1 MLVTLDSSLPKPLYI
16 QIREQ
21 LRERIVSGALKPG
34 DRLEPSR
41 ELAKHLGVHRTTVG
55 NAYAELEAEGLIQGN
70 VGRGTYVTT
79 MAETLRSTVR
89 APRPAGND
97 VFWESYFP
105 EDPRDDSLGR
115 LMASAYEAGVISF
128 ATAHGADEM
137 TPHDLVRRA
146 TDSVL
151 RREGGRVLQYGSSD
165 GYLPLKNYLRARLQR
180 DGIPVELD
188 ELVITNGCQQS
199 IDLLRRTLVAPG
211 DAVVSENP
219 TYTGLWN
226 VFESPSTRLIGIP
239 VTAEGMDLDFLA
251 VVLEQTK
258 VRLILSSPNFQ
269 NPTGYTMPLAARKRL
284 LELAAR
290 FQVPVVEDDIY
301 GALRYSGRQLP
312 PLKALDTTGL
322 VIHLNSF
329 SKVGFPGLRVGWI
342 AASRRVIDRLRWA
355 KQRADLHTNLL
366 GQAVL
371 EELGRR
377 GWLDKWIRRTCK
389 VYEHKLEALR
399 QATERHFPEAV
410 RLVFPEGGMSVWAEL
425 PPQLDT
431 AELLMK
437 ARERGVIFAPSR
449 YFYFQNPKHN
459 ALRLCF
465 SGPTDGQIEKGITI
479 LGDLLK
485 AEIRKAKTG
494 RKRSTEGAGVAL
506 V

>member
-1 MLVTLDSSLPKPLYI
+1 MIVTLDSSSAKPLYI

-21 LRERIVSGALKPG
+21 LRQRIVSGALKSG

-41 ELAKHLGVHRTTVG
+41 ELAKRLDVHRTTVG
-55 NAYAELEAEGLIQGN
+55 NAYAELEAEGLIQGT
-70 VGRGTYVTT
+70 VGRGTFVTSL
-79 MAETLRSTVR
+79 AETLRSTVR
-89 APRPAGND
+89 APRAPVND
-97 VFWESYFP
+97 VFWESYFS
-105 EDPRDDSLGR
+105 EDLRDDSLGR
-115 LMASAYEAGVISF
+115 LMASAYDAGVISF
-128 ATAHGADEM
+128 AAAHGVDEM
-137 TPHDLVRRA
+137 APHDLVRRA
-146 TDSVL
+146 TDTVL

-165 GYLPLKNYLRARLQR
+165 GYLPLKNYLRARLRR

-199 IDLLRRTLVAPG
+199 IDLLRRTLVDHG

-226 VFESPSTRLIGIP
+226 VFESPGARLIGVP
-239 VTAEGMDLDFLA
+239 VTAEGMDLDFLGA
-251 VVLEQTK
+251 VLEQTK
-258 VRLILSSPNFQ
+258 VRLILSSPDFQ
-269 NPTGYTMPLAARKRL
+269 NPTGQTMTLAARKRL
-284 LELAAR
+284 LALAAHY
-290 FQVPVVEDDIY
+290 QVPVVEDDIY

-322 VIHLNSF
+322 VIHLDSF

-342 AASRRVIDRLRWA
+342 VASRRVIERLRWA

-377 GWLDKWIRRTCK
+377 GWLDKWIRRICK
-389 VYEHKLEALR
+389 VYERKLEVLR
-399 QATERHFPEAV
+399 RAAQRCFPEAARV
-410 RLVFPEGGMSVWAEL
+410 VYPDGGMSVWVEL
-425 PPQLDT
+425 PAQFDA
-431 AELLMK
+431 AELLVK

-465 SGPTDGQIEKGITI
+465 TGPSDSQIEKGIGI
-479 LGDLLK
+479 LGELFK

>member
-1 MLVTLDSSLPKPLYI
+1 MLVTLDSSLPKPLYL

-21 LRERIVSGALKPG
+21 LRARIVSGALKAG

-41 ELAKHLGVHRTTVG
+41 ELAKRLDVHRTTVG
-55 NAYAELEAEGLIQGN
+55 NAYAELEAEGLIQGT
-70 VGRGTYVTT
+70 VGRGTFVTS
-79 MAETLRSTVR
+79 MAETLRSTAR
-89 APRPAGND
+89 PSRPAGND

-105 EDPRDDSLGR
+105 EDLRDDSLGR
-115 LMASAYEAGVISF
+115 LMASTYEAGIISF
-128 ATAHGADEM
+128 AAAHGADEM
-137 TPHDLVRRA
+137 APYELVRRA
-146 TDSVL
+146 TDAVL
-151 RREGGRVLQYGSSD
+151 RREEARVLQYGSSD
-165 GYLPLKNYLRARLQR
+165 GYLPLKSYLRARLRR

-226 VFESPSTRLIGIP
+226 VFESPGARLIGAP
-239 VTAEGMDLDFLA
+239 VTAEGMDLEFLA
-251 VVLEQTK
+251 AVLEQTK
-258 VRLILSSPNFQ
+258 VRLILCSPNFQ
-269 NPTGYTMPLAARKRL
+269 NPTGNTMPLEARKRL

-312 PLKALDTTGL
+312 PLKALDTNGL
-322 VIHLNSF
+322 VIHLDSF

-342 AASRRVIDRLRWA
+342 AASRRVIERLRWA

-377 GWLDKWIRRTCK
+377 GWLDKWIRRICK
-389 VYEHKLEALR
+389 VYEHKLEVLR
-399 QATERHFPEAV
+399 RAAARHFPEEV
-410 RLVFPEGGMSVWAEL
+410 RVVYPEGGMSVWGEL
-425 PPQLDT
+425 PAHLDT
-431 AELLMK
+431 AEILVK

-465 SGPTDGQIEKGITI
+465 TGPTDAQIEKGIGI
-479 LGDLLK
+479 LGDLFK
-485 AEIRKAKTG
+485 AEIRKARTG